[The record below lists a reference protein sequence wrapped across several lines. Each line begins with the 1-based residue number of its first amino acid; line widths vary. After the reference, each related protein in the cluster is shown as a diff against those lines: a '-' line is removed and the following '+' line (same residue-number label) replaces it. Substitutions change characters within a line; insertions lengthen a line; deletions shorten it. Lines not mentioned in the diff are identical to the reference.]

1 MEVWYYGS
9 VVMHRSIP
17 AVQSPPATAGHLQIL
32 RCRGAEHFPTP
43 GPTPTFWHACG
54 FLLEHNYTDDFT
66 GKTSILAHLSRMGKN
81 WAFLK
86 LQGLQYYFPKN
97 FRCNVKFY
105 KSKNFSDSSLHHI
118 IFRIRKI
125 LGFHFLWT
133 IA

>member
-17 AVQSPPATAGHLQIL
+17 AVQSPPAAAEHLQIL
-32 RCRGAEHFPTP
+32 RCPGAEHFPTP

-66 GKTSILAHLSRMGKN
+66 GKTSILAHLSRMGK
-81 WAFLK
+81 K
-86 LQGLQYYFPKN
+86 LSIFEITRASVLFSWN
-97 FRCNVKFY
+97 FRCNVMFC

-118 IFRIRKI
+118 IFRIWKI